1 MANELMPLIS
11 EQKSLAEL
19 AQEAIRERILSSY
32 FKPGD
37 WLRQEELSQQLAVSH
52 TPVREAL
59 DRLVADGLAE
69 RVPHKGVRV
78 SSIDENEIAEIY
90 CIRLLLEPIVARL
103 AVIRISSGQLK
114 YLETIIEQAEIL
126 TKLEEMSRRRQ
137 LNRKFHGVISQASG
151 SVSLKRLTE
160 ILWNRF
166 PFWMLYE
173 GLHHQPR
180 TLKRI
185 LEREIKEHRALLNAI
200 ANRDVNLIEQISA
213 SHIKGM
219 KDDLKEVFGISSHIL
234 EEKQQQMGL

>member
-1 MANELMPLIS
+1 MHPLIN
-11 EQKSLAEL
+11 ERKSLSVL
-19 AQEAIRERILSSY
+19 AHEAMQERILSGY
-32 FKPGD
+32 FKPGE
-37 WLRQEELSQQLAVSH
+37 WLRQEELSQQLAVSY
-52 TPVREAL
+52 TPIRQAL

-69 RVPHKGVRV
+69 RVPNKGVRV
-78 SSIDENEIAEIY
+78 SPIDENEIAEIY
-90 CIRLLLEPIVARL
+90 CLRLLLEPLVVRL
-103 AVIRISSGQLK
+103 AVIRIASDQLK

-137 LNRKFHGVISQASG
+137 LNRIFHGVISQASG
-151 SVSLKRLTE
+151 SISLKRLTE

-180 TLKRI
+180 TLKPI

-200 ANRDVNLIEQISA
+200 ANRDVNLVEQISA

-219 KDDLKEVFGISSHIL
+219 KDDLKEIFGISSHIL